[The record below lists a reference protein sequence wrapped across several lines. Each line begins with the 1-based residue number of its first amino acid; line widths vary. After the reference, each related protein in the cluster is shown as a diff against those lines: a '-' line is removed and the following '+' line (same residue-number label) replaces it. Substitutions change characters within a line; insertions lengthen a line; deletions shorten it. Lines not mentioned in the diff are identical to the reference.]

1 MCSFLWCVRPVVSC
15 FSASFITI
23 CDSLQGTLRN
33 INMQWEV
40 CLLIAYG
47 KEYALGKGCVLLSS
61 LSHHLQKSL
70 GARVFLQTW
79 LRLSHFL
86 PAYYSKCSCAFN
98 KMVIFCH
105 SSALVDV
112 LFLRECTAFISYPC
126 VLHNDK
132 MSHFD
137 IMLCPMRRNYKSAQ
151 LETNEIIMESPMK
164 ESKSSYNKD

>member
-1 MCSFLWCVRPVVSC
+1 MERNMPLVKGVFCLAVFP
-15 FSASFITI
+15 TI
-23 CDSLQGTLRN
+23 CRSHWELVSFYRRDSGFLTSCQHTT
-33 INMQWEV
+33 V
-40 CLLIAYG
+40 SVH
-47 KEYALGKGCVLLSS
+47 VL
-61 LSHHLQKSL
+61 
-70 GARVFLQTW
+70 
-79 LRLSHFL
+79 
-86 PAYYSKCSCAFN
+86 FN

>member
-1 MCSFLWCVRPVVSC
+1 MRLSAVYMCSFLWCVRPVVSC

-137 IMLCPMRRNYKSAQ
+137 IMLCPMWRNYKSA
-151 LETNEIIMESPMK
+151 
-164 ESKSSYNKD
+164 